1 MRNISKDE
9 TMQKIEKGIE
19 MLDLQYKETLE
30 KAKDKPK
37 AHNIFLLRLKS
48 EAEKLA
54 NNEGCVEVV
63 EKIDSYVRL
72 GNTITGAIEKLREYL
87 PYAHMLEVM
96 RKKDIGLEG
105 LPDDIALDI
114 LKSRPDFGEILEN
127 YNYYTIRELYNGKK
141 GAFSIFIKWHLCT
154 DEELENTFTQYKILH
169 SYTQKLESLE
179 DVNSELDPAGINPD
193 KSLNKKHTT
202 ARQVSAMH
210 FIFDSLGVDKKNISA
225 KAEFIHF
232 LTGKSYGNIKNR
244 VSNPYNL
251 SEKVF
256 VEDMRYIREFFS
268 NLGLDN
274 IVKKINS
281 EIG

>member
-1 MRNISKDE
+1 MRNILNDE
-9 TMQKIEKGIE
+9 TMQKVEKGIE

-30 KAKDKPK
+30 IATDKPEAHK
-37 AHNIFLLRLKS
+37 AFLLRLKS

-54 NNEGCVEVV
+54 NNEGYVEVV
-63 EKIDSYVRL
+63 EKLDSYVRL
-72 GNTITGAIEKLREYL
+72 GKTITEAIEKLREYL

-96 RKKDIGLEG
+96 RKKDMGLEG
-105 LPDDIALDI
+105 LPDDIALDT
-114 LKSRPDFGEILEN
+114 LKSRPDFGEILET
-127 YNYYTIRELYNGKK
+127 YNYYTIRELYNRKK

-154 DEELENTFTQYKILH
+154 DEELENTYVQYKILQ
-169 SYTQKLESLE
+169 SYIKKLEG
-179 DVNSELDPAGINPD
+179 LDDEHDFGSVDINPV

-202 ARQVSAMH
+202 ARQVTAMH
-210 FIFDSLGVDKKNISA
+210 FIFECLGVDKKNVSA

-244 VSNPYNL
+244 VSTPYNL

-256 VEDMRYIREFFS
+256 VEDMRYIREYFS
-268 NLGLDN
+268 NLGLEN